1 MPNRQ
6 GILYNRFNRYVSPAP
21 NPWTLIET
29 LTEARRYYPI
39 NTTGYTELL
48 VVCNDIVSALFCI
61 RDIGSSNFYEHS
73 YREKSYSL
81 TTNDGYRFTILF
93 NAYNVSRR
101 SAEISIWAD
110 QLTSVS
116 QIQQLDLINAK
127 VYVR

>member
-1 MPNRQ
+1 MGFVVNKRRRIQSGP
-6 GILYNRFNRYVSPAP
+6 GPLPTY
-21 NPWTLIET
+21 WTLIET
-29 LTEARRYYPI
+29 LTETRRYYPI
-39 NTTGYTELL
+39 NTTEYTELL
-48 VVCNDIVSALFCI
+48 VVCNDMVSALFCI
-61 RDIGSSNFYEHS
+61 RDIGSSNFYEQS

-101 SAEISIWAD
+101 SAEIGIWAD

-127 VYVR
+127 VYAR